1 MPDILYALLII
12 VFSAGLIYYKCNQ
25 AKIKGKLGESIVY
38 SILKSLP
45 NDYFLFND
53 VYLISGSRSIQIDH
67 IVISEYGI
75 FVIETKNYKGWIYGS
90 EDSEYWTQNLY
101 GNKHSFYNP
110 IRQNK
115 THAKVLKRVLGVSDD
130 CITPIVVF
138 INRADLYC
146 KTESIV
152 IFASELKDVIYTHA
166 YPIFSIEEV
175 KRYVE
180 KLSSAMIIDE
190 NRTRDQITDC
200 IEAMA
205 VWVLHN
211 EFGFG
216 QKRCLKFMK
225 RFMDETECLVS
236 EHISWKDIIDVLH
249 TKIKTDIKIRL
260 NEVGG
265 VVTIEPDDIE
275 L

>member
-1 MPDILYALLII
+1 MEILN
-12 VFSAGLIYYKCNQ
+12 G
-25 AKIKGKLGESIVY
+25 KIEQRRTSKKRWNEVRIKDSKRKGH
-38 SILKSLP
+38 
-45 NDYFLFND
+45 DF
-53 VYLISGSRSIQIDH
+53 
-67 IVISEYGI
+67 
-75 FVIETKNYKGWIYGS
+75 
-90 EDSEYWTQNLY
+90 
-101 GNKHSFYNP
+101 
-110 IRQNK
+110 
-115 THAKVLKRVLGVSDD
+115 
-130 CITPIVVF
+130 
-138 INRADLYC
+138 
-146 KTESIV
+146 
-152 IFASELKDVIYTHA
+152 
-166 YPIFSIEEV
+166 
-175 KRYVE
+175 
-180 KLSSAMIIDE
+180 E

-249 TKIKTDIKIRL
+249 TQIKTDIKIRL

>member
-1 MPDILYALLII
+1 MEILN
-12 VFSAGLIYYKCNQ
+12 G
-25 AKIKGKLGESIVY
+25 KIEQRRTSKKRWNEVRI
-38 SILKSLP
+38 K
-45 NDYFLFND
+45 
-53 VYLISGSRSIQIDH
+53 
-67 IVISEYGI
+67 
-75 FVIETKNYKGWIYGS
+75 
-90 EDSEYWTQNLY
+90 DS
-101 GNKHSFYNP
+101 
-110 IRQNK
+110 
-115 THAKVLKRVLGVSDD
+115 KR
-130 CITPIVVF
+130 
-138 INRADLYC
+138 NRAALHD
-146 KTESIV
+146 
-152 IFASELKDVIYTHA
+152 F
-166 YPIFSIEEV
+166 
-175 KRYVE
+175 
-180 KLSSAMIIDE
+180 E

-200 IEAMA
+200 IEAMSI
-205 VWVLHN
+205 WVLYT